1 MPDGFQSMQQQAITQ
16 MKAMQSKAA
25 PASEPPKK
33 DVPLPPKEE
42 QKNTQPPKGAA
53 ASPVS
58 ALPPVPA
65 PKPGAHLNGLL
76 SRFLHMENDTALL
89 LPLLLL
95 LGREGADDALLLA
108 LLYLMG

>member
-58 ALPPVPA
+58 ALPPA
-65 PKPGAHLNGLL
+65 AQKTGANLTGLL